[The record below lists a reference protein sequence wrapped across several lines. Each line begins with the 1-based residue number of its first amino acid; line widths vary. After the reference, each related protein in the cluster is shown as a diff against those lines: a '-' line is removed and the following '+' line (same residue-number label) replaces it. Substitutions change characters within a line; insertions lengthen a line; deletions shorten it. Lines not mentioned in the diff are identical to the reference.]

1 MRMKNVLLIGDSIR
15 LGYCRYVKKSLFD
28 IADVHYPEDNCRF
41 TQYTLVSLPQWIGA
55 MGVAP
60 EKIDVIHWNNG
71 HWDVAHWNGEDVSLN
86 SLKMYSSM
94 LLRIYRKLHALC
106 PNAKIIFALTTP
118 VNTERGVMVNP
129 RGNDEIEKYNA
140 AATELMKRLNVEI
153 NDLYSLVKNEV
164 PADFYIDQ
172 CHFNE
177 SGYQILG
184 QRVSGIIRAN
194 LQNPHD

>member
-1 MRMKNVLLIGDSIR
+1 
-15 LGYCRYVKKSLFD
+15 
-28 IADVHYPEDNCRF
+28 
-41 TQYTLVSLPQWIGA
+41 

-60 EKIDVIHWNNG
+60 EKIDLIHWNNG

-86 SLKMYSSM
+86 SLEQYSSM
-94 LLRIYRKLHALC
+94 LLRIHHKLHALC

-118 VNTERGVMVNP
+118 VNPQKGTMVNP

-153 NDLYSLVKNEV
+153 NDLYSLVKNDV
-164 PADFYIDQ
+164 PADFYTDQ

-184 QRVSGIIRAN
+184 QRVSRVIRAN
-194 LQNPHD
+194 LQSPHE